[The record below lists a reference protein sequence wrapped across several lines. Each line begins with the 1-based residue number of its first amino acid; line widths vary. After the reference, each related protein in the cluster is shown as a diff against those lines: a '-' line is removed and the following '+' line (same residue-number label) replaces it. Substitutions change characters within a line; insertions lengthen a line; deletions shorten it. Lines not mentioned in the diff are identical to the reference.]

1 MKAEAIQ
8 ELENLTLRTV
18 DKALTETV
26 AYTSGKSYIHKVDV
40 SEHGRKLGA
49 VIEPFRPAKLEVT
62 TLTGFVDG
70 IKSGIVGDPTGT
82 GKVIHIQSHLVV
94 SVKSAVCDDYGVRD
108 TLLTATY
115 QPLEVFAFDTYYD
128 DPQKFIIK
136 FQQAFHLNDPDGTYL
151 LRLASNLKAGV
162 EVSTN
167 DDGINQTVKVK
178 TGEIKTAEVSLKP
191 RLKLLPRTTFDEAAP
206 VEREFLVRLK
216 ESPSGMPS
224 IAIFAVDGNKWKGE
238 AMVAIKSY
246 LSKELGGWQIL
257 A

>member
-1 MKAEAIQ
+1 
-8 ELENLTLRTV
+8 
-18 DKALTETV
+18 
-26 AYTSGKSYIHKVDV
+26 
-40 SEHGRKLGA
+40 
-49 VIEPFRPAKLEVT
+49 
-62 TLTGFVDG
+62 
-70 IKSGIVGDPTGT
+70 
-82 GKVIHIQSHLVV
+82 VIHIQSHLVV
-94 SVKSAVCDDYGVRD
+94 AVKSAVCDDYGVRD
-108 TLLTATY
+108 TLLTAVY
-115 QPLEVFAFDTYYD
+115 QPLDVFAFDTFYD

-178 TGEIKTAEVSLKP
+178 TGEIKTAEISLKP
-191 RLKLLPRTTFDEAAP
+191 RLKLLPRTTFDEASP

-246 LSKELGGWQIL
+246 LAKELSSWQIL